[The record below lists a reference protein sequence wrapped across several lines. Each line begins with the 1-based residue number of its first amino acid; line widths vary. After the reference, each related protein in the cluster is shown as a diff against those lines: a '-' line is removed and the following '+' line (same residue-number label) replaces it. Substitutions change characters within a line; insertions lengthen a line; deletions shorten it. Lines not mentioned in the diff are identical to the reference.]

1 MSHGRQRA
9 MGGIRDWQGLGEVRA
24 LESRNKIHVG
34 IRTDSSDDLRE
45 VRKFVSMTVYD
56 RFIDSNQPMTVDMD
70 YEEIHDLLDL
80 LTEAVTRT
88 ENDLGI
94 SQRRLR

>member
-1 MSHGRQRA
+1 